1 MTDEIR
7 SKIELHNPEA
17 TYYVE
22 AEEDGSQLELHVDLY
37 GPAGER
43 VRIKYDSSTN
53 AWRLLDLLQR
63 AFQEI
68 SYAEEHGIHAL
79 VEKVGRKE
87 DDVLTTE
94 DLERF
99 LGEDD

>member
-1 MTDEIR
+1 MTDEVR
-7 SKIELHNPEA
+7 SRIELRNPEA

-22 AEEDGSQLELHVDLY
+22 AEEDDTELELHIDLY

-43 VRIKYDSSTN
+43 VRLVYDSSQN
-53 AWRLLDLLQR
+53 AWRLFDLLQR

-68 SYAEEHGIHAL
+68 HYAEEHGIHAL

-99 LGEDD
+99 LEDDD